1 MSDILTDQKIHLIV
15 RDYKRMY
22 EQHDKL
28 VAIGKEFQ
36 NKLIA
41 KEKELAKVKME
52 LNDIK
57 AKAKGVPKDKPKK
70 AIRCQLSEI
79 ESRATS
85 AYNNADKLMNALN
98 GIILNIKEIKQL
110 LKED

>member
-15 RDYKRMY
+15 KDYRRMV

-36 NKLIA
+36 NQLIA

-57 AKAKGVPKDKPKK
+57 AKGLPKDKPKK
-70 AIRCQLSEI
+70 AIKIQLSEI